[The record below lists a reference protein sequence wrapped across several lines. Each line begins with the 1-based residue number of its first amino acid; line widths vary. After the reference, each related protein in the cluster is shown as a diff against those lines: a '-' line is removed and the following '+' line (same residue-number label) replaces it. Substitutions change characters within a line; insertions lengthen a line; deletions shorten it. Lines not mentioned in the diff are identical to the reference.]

1 MDSKTIKRL
10 VDNREYEKLAEL
22 LEVVDSTDRV
32 IYYTKKLVREI
43 NNQSNNQKSSMH
55 HHTKN
60 YIFTDSFNYLFD
72 ALNFNDFEAASLVI
86 DECLEKALLNNK
98 DIEELSIYK
107 ALIEEILNLDS
118 IRQEKLNQ
126 ARNIR
131 SLELLRENL
140 LKEYNLS
147 NSNIIESIN
156 ITTQLLSLSEDE
168 KNRYILEMLE
178 SLLTI
183 RESKI
188 TESDYQKFTY
198 QENNILRNFMNTI
211 KYGDY
216 PSAYQLLSDER
227 LEEEFIKQ
235 DALYEFLTYKKL
247 LSEIN
252 NSLNINKPQAVTPK
266 KQADYEIPILKD
278 TKRLLKKNQFIKA
291 QEVYQ
296 TGDKAPLNETLK
308 LELDVYLSFLSNA
321 QIAEEKELELSYKL
335 ALNRGDY
342 QQAKQI
348 LDTIKEYLTKCAIDK
363 EIDYY
368 ESRLLIEEKDA
379 YTTDFVKKEQLY
391 SRAIYL
397 FENEEYDQVLAT
409 LSTYNSLDNNL
420 NSKGYYL
427 LGRTYEKQNNLKEAK
442 SSYEKSLIIEKNPN
456 TLFSL
461 GRICLLE
468 NNLDEANNYFSECL
482 NRDND
487 YSKSISDIMDKYNSK
502 DKKLIK
508 QS

>member
-1 MDSKTIKRL
+1 
-10 VDNREYEKLAEL
+10 
-22 LEVVDSTDRV
+22 
-32 IYYTKKLVREI
+32 
-43 NNQSNNQKSSMH
+43 
-55 HHTKN
+55 
-60 YIFTDSFNYLFD
+60 
-72 ALNFNDFEAASLVI
+72 
-86 DECLEKALLNNK
+86 
-98 DIEELSIYK
+98 
-107 ALIEEILNLDS
+107 
-118 IRQEKLNQ
+118 
-126 ARNIR
+126 
-131 SLELLRENL
+131 
-140 LKEYNLS
+140 
-147 NSNIIESIN
+147 
-156 ITTQLLSLSEDE
+156 
-168 KNRYILEMLE
+168 
-178 SLLTI
+178 
-183 RESKI
+183 
-188 TESDYQKFTY
+188 
-198 QENNILRNFMNTI
+198 
-211 KYGDY
+211 
-216 PSAYQLLSDER
+216 
-227 LEEEFIKQ
+227 
-235 DALYEFLTYKKL
+235 
-247 LSEIN
+247 
-252 NSLNINKPQAVTPK
+252 
-266 KQADYEIPILKD
+266 
-278 TKRLLKKNQFIKA
+278 
-291 QEVYQ
+291 
-296 TGDKAPLNETLK
+296 
-308 LELDVYLSFLSNA
+308 LSNA